1 MTDTDTDALVE
12 AMAKAVRL
20 ARLLRRG
27 YEPSEAESIVE
38 ADPST
43 ADEINSARALL
54 PIITAHTAA
63 AVAAETAR
71 FTEALRACRQ
81 ATLHGAPEPRQN
93 VREIVEA
100 ILYPETRS

>member
-12 AMAKAVRL
+12 AMARAVRL

-63 AVAAETAR
+63 AVAAER
-71 FTEALRACRQ
+71 ERASRQ
-81 ATLHGAPEPRQN
+81 ARGAVVIYTKGYGPGDGDS
-93 VREIVEA
+93 A
-100 ILYPETRS
+100 INQQENPND